1 MPEPR
6 RQGRLA
12 LHSGV
17 LVLCFLSIFYANKEM
32 RTEMIEV
39 PPTHPNLSPLFD
51 RKIPNNPILFAT
63 LMGHTP
69 GRAWVDDPGS
79 PSQCLVRVNGS
90 LVFISSGADQ
100 AFLEEGFET
109 IKQFSHVVLVW
120 RRGESTLQIPKADRI
135 LQRLEFTEYD
145 AKSKFMA
152 DLISGRLPDGFEI
165 RDIDKELVKKVDSR
179 EDIES
184 YCGSL
189 ENFLAHGFG
198 ICLMQNGEI
207 VSEAYAPFVTA
218 NNVELATFTRETHR
232 GHGYATTTCAH
243 FIQTCRER
251 GLEPYWSCDADN
263 LASVSIARKLGFKH
277 EREYEILAY
286 RGAQK

>member
-1 MPEPR
+1 
-6 RQGRLA
+6 
-12 LHSGV
+12 
-17 LVLCFLSIFYANKEM
+17 
-32 RTEMIEV
+32 MIEV
-39 PPTHPNLSPLFD
+39 QATHPNLSALFD

-69 GRAWVDDPGS
+69 GRAWVDDPDN
-79 PSQCLVRVNGS
+79 PSQCVVRVNGS
-90 LVFISSGADQ
+90 LVFISTGADQ

-109 IKQFSHVVLVW
+109 IKQFSHVVFVW
-120 RRGESTLQIPKADRI
+120 RQGESTLQIPKADRI

-145 AKSKFMA
+145 AESQPVA
-152 DLISGRLPDGFEI
+152 DLIDGGLADGFEI
-165 RDIDKELVKKVDSR
+165 RDIDKELVETLDSR
-179 EDIES
+179 EDIEN

-218 NNVELATFTRETHR
+218 RNAELATFTRETHR
-232 GHGYATTTCAH
+232 GHGYATKTCAH
-243 FIQTCRER
+243 FLKTCRKR

-263 LASVSIARKLGFKH
+263 LASVGLARKLGFRH
-277 EREYEILAY
+277 EREYEILLY

>member
-1 MPEPR
+1 
-6 RQGRLA
+6 
-12 LHSGV
+12 
-17 LVLCFLSIFYANKEM
+17 
-32 RTEMIEV
+32 MIEV
-39 PPTHPNLSPLFD
+39 QATHPNLSALFD
-51 RKIPNNPILFAT
+51 RKTPNNPILFAT
-63 LMGHTP
+63 LMGNTP
-69 GRAWVDDPGS
+69 GRAWVDDQGN
-79 PSQCLVRVNGS
+79 PSRCMVRVNGA

-109 IKQFSHVVLVW
+109 IKQFSHVVFVT
-120 RRGESTLQIPKADRI
+120 RRSESTLQIPKADRI

-145 AKSKFMA
+145 PESQSIA
-152 DLISGRLPDGFEI
+152 DLIDGGLADGFEI
-165 RDIDKELVKKVDSR
+165 RDIDKELVQKIDSR
-179 EDIES
+179 EDIEN

-207 VSEAYAPFVTA
+207 VSEAYAPFVTDRNA
-218 NNVELATFTRETHR
+218 ELSTFTSETQR
-232 GHGYATTTCAH
+232 GHGYATKTCAR

-263 LASVSIARKLGFKH
+263 LPSVSIARKLGFKN

-286 RGAQK
+286 RGAPK

>member
-1 MPEPR
+1 
-6 RQGRLA
+6 
-12 LHSGV
+12 
-17 LVLCFLSIFYANKEM
+17 
-32 RTEMIEV
+32 MIEV
-39 PPTHPNLSPLFD
+39 QATHPNLSALFD
-51 RKIPNNPILFAT
+51 PKIPNNPILFAT

-69 GRAWVDDPGS
+69 GRAWVDDPGN

-90 LVFISSGADQ
+90 LVFISSSADQ
-100 AFLEEGFET
+100 AFLEEGFEI
-109 IKQFSHVVLVW
+109 IKQFSHVVFVS

-135 LQRLEFTEYD
+135 LQRLEFAEYD
-145 AKSKFMA
+145 AESQSIA
-152 DLISGRLPDGFEI
+152 DLINGGLPDGFEI
-165 RDIDKELVKKVDSR
+165 RDIDTELVKKIDSR

-198 ICLMQNGEI
+198 ICLMQSGEI

-218 NNVELATFTRETHR
+218 RNAELATFTKEAHR
-232 GHGYATTTCAH
+232 GHGYATKTCAR
-243 FIQTCRER
+243 FIQTCRGR

-263 LASVSIARKLGFKH
+263 LASASVARKLGFKH
-277 EREYEILAY
+277 EREYEILLY